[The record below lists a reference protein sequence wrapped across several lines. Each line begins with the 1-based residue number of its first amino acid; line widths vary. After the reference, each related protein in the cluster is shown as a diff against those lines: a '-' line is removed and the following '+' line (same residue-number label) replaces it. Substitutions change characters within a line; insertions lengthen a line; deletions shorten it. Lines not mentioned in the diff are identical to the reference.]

1 MPAGSPFHS
10 AIITRNF
17 GLDPN
22 PSRRRSFSVQETA
35 FSARSYSANSRMN
48 DNISGMSLAV
58 ALRSFNMANTAL
70 HWNYLRLIYYWNNF
84 LSLVQLRFDY
94 LSKILRSVSKEKPT
108 RTSNPVFCDG

>member
-10 AIITRNF
+10 AMITRNF

-22 PSRRRSFSVQETA
+22 PSRRRSFSLQETA
-35 FSARSYSANSRMN
+35 FGARSYSANSRMN

-58 ALRSFNMANTAL
+58 ALRSFNMANTGL

-84 LSLVQLRFDY
+84 LWFSYGSTID
-94 LSKILRSVSKEKPT
+94 LSKILRSVSKEKPS
-108 RTSNPVFCDG
+108 RTSN